1 MHDNKEKNNPVNP
14 KKIFSEYPKKNAN
27 TVHQQVEDELKISAK
42 QFRNIVE
49 GTKAI
54 LFNVNTHGIFTYLN
68 EAACNKLEMTNQE
81 LLGKIYLRFVHPE
94 NRAKVHSIFSE
105 QIKNPTPKKS
115 VDVQVITKSGKDGWI
130 SFLINPIY
138 REGNIVGLSSVG
150 QDITERKLA
159 EAELSENERKTRA
172 LLDAIPDMIFR
183 MNREGTYLDF
193 KADKSDLYAQSEKT
207 IIGKKNRDITP
218 PEFADLV
225 DRYIQ
230 QTLDSGEIQEFEYQM
245 STPKRGLRDYEARM
259 VVSGKDEVIAVVRD
273 ITDRKQAEDSL
284 RLFRTLIDKSNDA
297 IEVVDTETAQFIDVN
312 ERACTDLGYSRS
324 ELLSMKIF
332 DIDPGQTPE
341 IFRSLMDKFQ
351 LSSSTIVE
359 SLHQRKDGSTFPVEI
374 NVTIVKLEKMYT
386 ISIVRDITE
395 RKMAENRLRRSEEQ
409 LKEAQQ
415 VGHIGSWELDV
426 VKNTGT
432 ISDEMYKIFDLN
444 SSIDVTIDTFLETP
458 IPEDRERVR
467 EIVMKSME
475 TLEGIDFDFRTITQN
490 GEIRWVHEKN
500 TIELDDK
507 RNPIRVFG
515 TCQDITESK
524 LFELKLK
531 ESEEQY
537 RSVAQSAN
545 DAIITSNIEG
555 TILGWNK
562 GAEKIF
568 GYTKTEITGKNLN
581 MIMPRVYIEQ
591 HNNGMKRIEQNGE
604 HHVIGKTVELYG
616 LHKSGKE
623 FPLELSLAEW
633 ESSKEKFY
641 TGIIRDIT
649 ERRQAEE
656 KIKESN
662 NKLIKLNAEKDK
674 FFSIIAHDLKSPFN
688 GFLNLTELMADKTEE
703 FSQAEFVENSKAL
716 NESARRLYKLL
727 ENLLEWAQ
735 MQKGS
740 ISFVPEEINLS
751 TIISQNIEI
760 ISQRA
765 LQKGIAI
772 LNEVPA
778 SERVYADNKMVD
790 TVFRN
795 LLSNAVKFTKK
806 DGKVI
811 IKSKKAANGMVE
823 VSVSD
828 TGVGIPEKDV
838 RRLFKIEE
846 KVSSKGT
853 DGESSTGLGLL
864 LCKDFIEKNGGKIW
878 VECEKGKGTIF
889 YFTIPSFPINIAI

>member
-656 KIKESN
+656 EIKESN

-688 GFLNLTELMADKTEE
+688 GFLNLTELMADNTEK
-703 FSQAEFVENSKAL
+703 FSLAEFIENSKLL
-716 NESARRLYKLL
+716 NEAARHLYKLL
-727 ENLLEWAQ
+727 GNLLEWAQ

-740 ISFVPEEINLS
+740 ISFVPEKINLS

-828 TGVGIPEKDV
+828 NGVGIPEKDV

-853 DGESSTGLGLL
+853 EGEPSTGLGLL
-864 LCKDFIEKNGGKIW
+864 LCKEFIEKNGGKIW

>member
-555 TILGWNK
+555 TILGLNK

-674 FFSIIAHDLKSPFN
+674 FFSIIAHDLK
-688 GFLNLTELMADKTEE
+688 
-703 FSQAEFVENSKAL
+703 V
-716 NESARRLYKLL
+716 
-727 ENLLEWAQ
+727 
-735 MQKGS
+735 
-740 ISFVPEEINLS
+740 LS
-751 TIISQNIEI
+751 T
-760 ISQRA
+760 
-765 LQKGIAI
+765 
-772 LNEVPA
+772 
-778 SERVYADNKMVD
+778 
-790 TVFRN
+790 VF
-795 LLSNAVKFTKK
+795 
-806 DGKVI
+806 
-811 IKSKKAANGMVE
+811 
-823 VSVSD
+823 
-828 TGVGIPEKDV
+828 
-838 RRLFKIEE
+838 
-846 KVSSKGT
+846 
-853 DGESSTGLGLL
+853 
-864 LCKDFIEKNGGKIW
+864 
-878 VECEKGKGTIF
+878 
-889 YFTIPSFPINIAI
+889 